1 MNQSLRQTIENKRQ
15 KLIDQLIDADVFK
28 IDGKQLFEVSLT
40 KLEHEYKTVQ
50 LHAHYHEKAS
60 G

>member
-1 MNQSLRQTIENKRQ
+1 MNHVSRQTIENKRQ
-15 KLIDQLIDADVFK
+15 RLIDQLIDADVFK

-40 KLEHEYKTVQ
+40 KLEYEFKTVQ
-50 LHAHYHEKAS
+50 LHTLYKKKVS

>member
-1 MNQSLRQTIENKRQ
+1 MNHVSRQTIENKRQ
-15 KLIDQLIDADVFK
+15 RLIDQLIDADVFK

-40 KLEHEYKTVQ
+40 KLEYEFKTVQ
-50 LHAHYHEKAS
+50 LHTRYKKKIS